1 MSLILT
7 IVVIIFDCQISG
19 GIAFVAGLLLKLES
33 GFLEADVKSLFNN
46 ISYNGIYMGHLT
58 DALAYMMI
66 VFGAILMALGVVGAL
81 AGWIKIRNLLLVVS
95 IKMII
100 V

>member
-1 MSLILT
+1 M
-7 IVVIIFDCQISG
+7 
-19 GIAFVAGLLLKLES
+19 AGLLLKLES
-33 GFLEADVKSLFNN
+33 GFLEADVKTLFNY

-100 V
+100 GVTSRRPILVYGNQLNPVT